1 MYKFNYH
8 KAESVEAAL
17 SQLSS
22 GDDPKL
28 LAGGMTLI
36 PTMKQRL
43 AAPSDLIDL
52 SGIEGLSGISVEGS
66 TVTIGAMT
74 CHALVAASEEIKQAI
89 PALAQLAGGIGDP
102 QVRNRGTI
110 GGSLANSDPAADYP
124 AAVLGL
130 GGTIVT
136 DKREIEADAYFLD
149 IFETA
154 LEEDEIITLVRFPVP
169 DAAAYVKFPNPA
181 SRYAVAGVFV
191 SRTGGEVRV
200 GVTGA
205 GPCAFR
211 QAEMEAALAN
221 DFSAA
226 GLEGVSVS
234 ADGLNEDMHASAAY
248 RANLV
253 CVGAKRAVARITGG

>member
-8 KAESVEAAL
+8 KADSLDAAASHL
-17 SQLSS
+17 AS

-52 SGIEGLSGISVEGS
+52 GGIESLSSISVEGGI
-66 TVTIGAMT
+66 VTIGAMT
-74 CHALVAASEEIKQAI
+74 RHADVAASQEVRGAI
-89 PALAQLAGGIGDP
+89 PALALLAGSIGDP

-130 GGTIVT
+130 GATIVT
-136 DKREIEADAYFLD
+136 DRREISGDDYFLD

-154 LEEDEIITLVRFPVP
+154 LEEDEIVTAIRFPVP

-181 SRYAVAGVFV
+181 SRYAVVGVFV
-191 SRTGGEVRV
+191 SRTGGNVRV

-211 QAEMEAALAN
+211 QSEMETVLARDFSQAAL
-221 DFSAA
+221 
-226 GLEGVSVS
+226 EPVSVS
-234 ADGLNEDMHASAAY
+234 PDGLNEDMHASAAY

-253 CVGAKRAVARITGG
+253 SVGARRAVAQIAGD